1 MTSQSPTPAGSP
13 RLVLR
18 FAVYSAIAL
27 TLAWLSVF
35 WVVQGKG
42 EERARHEIA
51 MRATEVAAR
60 LAPSLENSDFATPVE
75 LARRRE
81 LDAAFTPELVGNL
94 MRMKLWSPEGV
105 VTYSNDPSII
115 GQRAADRRELA
126 GVLSGR
132 TVQRVTSLNDQG
144 GSGEDVKAIE
154 SYVPIFVG
162 NSSRPAG
169 VLEVYEDYAPVAAEV
184 RETVTPIAIAF
195 GLALLFLYA
204 ALFPILRQVTKVLE
218 NRHKR
223 LEEHADALARA
234 LEERRA
240 AEARLDTAQRNYRN
254 LVEQL
259 PLVTYIDR
267 LEELSPSVYM
277 SPQIEDLLGYPA
289 LAWMSDR
296 DLFGRVLHPED
307 RDRVL
312 KLHRTSYKEATPF
325 VTEYRLVAKDGRV
338 VWVHD
343 EVVIAEDG
351 DGDAYAQGF
360 MMDITERR
368 AAERAMRDS
377 EAKFRA
383 FVETTDEWAWAM
395 DVDGVRT
402 YSNPAVERIVGFT
415 AAQTVGRA
423 WFDLV
428 VDEDRAELRH
438 QITRRAKQGQGWTGI
453 VWRCRAADGTIHHL
467 ESTATPVIDEAGTL
481 VGWRGIDR
489 DVTHRIQA
497 EGERERLLAGEKDA
511 RAAAEAAQRDLAAQN
526 ERLRELDRLKDEF
539 LALVSHEL
547 RTPLTS
553 IRGYTELLLDGEAGE
568 LTEDQ
573 LQFLGVVERNTNRLL
588 HLVGDLLF
596 LAQVEAGKL
605 TLELGPLDLGAVA
618 SESVETARPQAEA
631 KGITLTLATG
641 PVQPIS
647 GDYARIAQLLDNLV
661 SNAIKFTGEGG
672 RVDVRVHQ
680 KQERV
685 VVEVRDSG
693 IGIPADEQQFL
704 FQRFFRTSTA
714 TEQAIQ
720 GTGLGLAISKAIVDA
735 HAGRI
740 TVASEEGAGTTFFVE
755 LPVRKEAELAEP
767 AQVAL

>member
-1 MTSQSPTPAGSP
+1 VTSPSPAPAGSP

-60 LAPSLENSDFATPVE
+60 LAPALEDDDFTRPVE
-75 LARRRE
+75 LARRKE

-94 MRMKLWSPEGV
+94 MRMKLWSPDGV

-115 GQRAADRRELA
+115 GQRAADREELA

-132 TVQRVTSLNDQG
+132 AVQRVTSLNDQG
-144 GSGEDVKAIE
+144 GTGEDVKAIE

-162 NSSRPAG
+162 DSTRPAG

-204 ALFPILRQVTKVLE
+204 ALFPILHQITKVLE

-223 LEEHADALARA
+223 LEEHAAALARA

-240 AEARLDTAQRNYRN
+240 AEARLDTAERNYRK

-267 LEELSPSVYM
+267 LEERSPSVYM
-277 SPQIEDLLGYPA
+277 SPQIEALLGYSP

-307 RDRVL
+307 RDRIL
-312 KLHRTSYKEATPF
+312 ELHRTSYQEANPF
-325 VTEYRLVAKDGRV
+325 VAEYRLVAKDGRV

-351 DGDAYAQGF
+351 EGNTYAQGF
-360 MMDITERR
+360 MLDITERR
-368 AAERAMRDS
+368 AAERAMRES
-377 EAKFRA
+377 ESKFRA
-383 FVETTDEWAWAM
+383 FVETTDEWVWAM

-402 YSNPAVERIVGFT
+402 YSNPAVERIIGYT
-415 AAQTVGRA
+415 AEQTVGRP

-428 VDEDRAELRH
+428 VEADRAEMRW
-438 QITRRAKQGQGWTGI
+438 QTVQRSRRGRGWTGI

-467 ESTATPVIDEAGTL
+467 ESTATPVVDEDGTL
-481 VGWRGIDR
+481 VGWRGTDR
-489 DVTHRIQA
+489 DVTDRIQA
-497 EGERERLLAGEKDA
+497 EAERERLLAAEKDA

-605 TLELGPLDLGAVA
+605 TLELGPLDLAAVA
-618 SESVETARPQAEA
+618 AESVETARPQAEA

-641 PVQPIS
+641 PVRPIS

-680 KQERV
+680 ERERV

-693 IGIPADEQQFL
+693 IGIPVDEQPFL
-704 FQRFFRTSTA
+704 FQRFYRTSTA

-740 TVASEEGAGTTFFVE
+740 AVASDEGAGTTFRVE
-755 LPVRKEAELAEP
+755 LPARNEAALAEP
-767 AQVAL
+767 ARVAL

>member
-1 MTSQSPTPAGSP
+1 VTSPSPTAAGSP

-42 EERARHEIA
+42 EERARKEIA
-51 MRATEVAAR
+51 VRATEVAAR
-60 LAPSLENSDFATPVE
+60 LAPSLEDEDFARPVE
-75 LARRRE
+75 LQRRRG
-81 LDAAFTPELVGNL
+81 LDAVFTPELVGNL

-115 GQRAADRRELA
+115 GQRAADRQELA
-126 GVLSGR
+126 GVLSGK

-144 GSGEDVKAIE
+144 GTGEDVKAIE

-162 NSSRPAG
+162 DATSPAG
-169 VLEVYEDYAPVAAEV
+169 VLEVYEDYAPVADEV
-184 RETVTPIAIAF
+184 RATVTPIAIAF
-195 GLALLFLYA
+195 GLALLLLYA

-218 NRHKR
+218 SRHKR
-223 LEEHADALARA
+223 LEEHADALALA

-277 SPQIEDLLGYPA
+277 SPQIEGLLGYSP

-296 DLFGRVLHPED
+296 DLFGRILHPED
-307 RDRVL
+307 RDRIL
-312 KLHRTSYKEATPF
+312 ELHRTSYQEGKPF
-325 VTEYRLVAKDGRV
+325 VAEYRLVAKDGSV

-343 EVVIAEDG
+343 EVVIVEDG
-351 DGDAYAQGF
+351 EGNAHAQGF

-368 AAERAMRDS
+368 AAERAMRES

-383 FVETTDEWAWAM
+383 FVETTDEWVWAM

-402 YSNPAVERIVGFT
+402 YSNPAVERIVGYT
-415 AAQTVGRA
+415 PEQMVGRP
-423 WFDLV
+423 WLDLV
-428 VDEDRAELRH
+428 VAEDRHELRH
-438 QITRRAKQGQGWTGI
+438 QITRRSKEGRGWTGI

-467 ESTATPVIDEAGTL
+467 ESTATPVVDDAGEL
-481 VGWRGIDR
+481 VGWRGTDR
-489 DVTHRIQA
+489 DVTDRIQA
-497 EGERERLLAGEKDA
+497 EAERERLLAAEKDA
-511 RAAAEAAQRDLAAQN
+511 RAAAEAAQHDLAAQN

-568 LTEDQ
+568 LTDDQ

-596 LAQVEAGKL
+596 LAQVKAGKL

-631 KGITLTLATG
+631 KDITLTLATG
-641 PVQPIS
+641 PVQPIN

-661 SNAIKFTGEGG
+661 SNAIKFTGDGG

-680 KQERV
+680 MQGRV

-693 IGIPADEQQFL
+693 IGIPADEQEFL

-740 TVASEEGAGTTFFVE
+740 GVASEEGAGTTFRVE
-755 LPVRKEAELAEP
+755 LPVRDEAELAEP

>member
-1 MTSQSPTPAGSP
+1 MTSPSPAPAGSP

-35 WVVQGKG
+35 WIVQGKG

-60 LAPSLENSDFATPVE
+60 LAPALEDDDFTRPVE
-75 LARRRE
+75 LARRKE

-94 MRMKLWSPEGV
+94 MRMKLWSPDGV

-115 GQRAADRRELA
+115 GQRAADREELA

-132 TVQRVTSLNDQG
+132 AVQRVTSLNDQG
-144 GSGEDVKAIE
+144 GTGEDVKAIE

-162 NSSRPAG
+162 DSTRPAG

-204 ALFPILRQVTKVLE
+204 ALFPILHQITKVLE

-223 LEEHADALARA
+223 LEEHAAALARA

-240 AEARLDTAQRNYRN
+240 AEARLDTAERNYRK

-267 LEELSPSVYM
+267 LEERSPSVYM
-277 SPQIEDLLGYPA
+277 SPQIEALLGYSP
-289 LAWMSDR
+289 LAWMTDR

-307 RDRVL
+307 RDRIL
-312 KLHRTSYKEATPF
+312 ELHRTSYQEANPF
-325 VTEYRLVAKDGRV
+325 VAEYRLVAKDGRV

-351 DGDAYAQGF
+351 EGNTYAQGF
-360 MMDITERR
+360 MLDITERR
-368 AAERAMRDS
+368 AAERAMRES
-377 EAKFRA
+377 ESKFRA
-383 FVETTDEWAWAM
+383 FVETTDEWVWAM

-402 YSNPAVERIVGFT
+402 YSNPAVERIIGYT
-415 AAQTVGRA
+415 AEQTVGRP

-428 VDEDRAELRH
+428 VEADRAEMRW
-438 QITRRAKQGQGWTGI
+438 QTVQRSRRGRGWTGI

-467 ESTATPVIDEAGTL
+467 ESTATPVVDEDGTL
-481 VGWRGIDR
+481 VGWRGTDR
-489 DVTHRIQA
+489 DVTDRIQA
-497 EGERERLLAGEKDA
+497 EAERERLLAAEKDA

-605 TLELGPLDLGAVA
+605 TLELGPLDLAAVA
-618 SESVETARPQAEA
+618 AESVETARPQAEA

-641 PVQPIS
+641 PVRPIS

-680 KQERV
+680 ERERV

-693 IGIPADEQQFL
+693 IGIPVDEQPFL
-704 FQRFFRTSTA
+704 FQRFYRTSTA

-740 TVASEEGAGTTFFVE
+740 AVASDEGAGTTFRVE
-755 LPVRKEAELAEP
+755 LPARNEAALAEP
-767 AQVAL
+767 ARVAL

>member
-1 MTSQSPTPAGSP
+1 VTSPSPAPAGSP

-35 WVVQGKG
+35 WIVQGKG

-60 LAPSLENSDFATPVE
+60 LAPALEDDDFTRPVE
-75 LARRRE
+75 LARRKE

-94 MRMKLWSPEGV
+94 MRMKLWSPDGV

-115 GQRAADRRELA
+115 GQRAADREELA

-132 TVQRVTSLNDQG
+132 AVQRVTSLNDQG
-144 GSGEDVKAIE
+144 GTGEDVKAIE

-162 NSSRPAG
+162 DSTRPAG

-204 ALFPILRQVTKVLE
+204 ALFPILHQITKVLE

-223 LEEHADALARA
+223 LEEHAAALARA

-240 AEARLDTAQRNYRN
+240 AEARLDTAERNYRK

-267 LEELSPSVYM
+267 LEERSPSVYM
-277 SPQIEDLLGYPA
+277 SPQIEALLGYSP
-289 LAWMSDR
+289 LAWMTDR

-307 RDRVL
+307 RDRIL
-312 KLHRTSYKEATPF
+312 ELHRTSYQEANPF
-325 VTEYRLVAKDGRV
+325 VAEYRLVAKDGRV

-351 DGDAYAQGF
+351 EGNTYAQGF
-360 MMDITERR
+360 MLDITERR
-368 AAERAMRDS
+368 AAERAMRES
-377 EAKFRA
+377 ESKFRA
-383 FVETTDEWAWAM
+383 FVETTDEWVWAM

-402 YSNPAVERIVGFT
+402 YSNPAVERIIGYT
-415 AAQTVGRA
+415 AEQTVGRP

-428 VDEDRAELRH
+428 VEADRAEMRW
-438 QITRRAKQGQGWTGI
+438 QTVQRSRRGRGWTGI

-467 ESTATPVIDEAGTL
+467 ESTATPVVDEDGTL
-481 VGWRGIDR
+481 VGWRGTDR
-489 DVTHRIQA
+489 DVTDRIQA
-497 EGERERLLAGEKDA
+497 EAERERLLAAEKDA

-605 TLELGPLDLGAVA
+605 TLELGPLDLAAVA
-618 SESVETARPQAEA
+618 AESVETARPQAEA

-641 PVQPIS
+641 PVRPIS

-680 KQERV
+680 ERERV

-693 IGIPADEQQFL
+693 IGIPVDEQPFL
-704 FQRFFRTSTA
+704 FQRFYRTSTA

-740 TVASEEGAGTTFFVE
+740 AVASDEGAGTTFRVE
-755 LPVRKEAELAEP
+755 LPARNEAALAEP
-767 AQVAL
+767 ARVAL